1 MLTQSYTVKRHQ
13 YIYTNIV
20 KGESNRRKPQ
30 LSENAE
36 PHPIFYK
43 YTKNKNQYREL
54 VHKDRRG
61 DAISDTGIL

>member
-20 KGESNRRKPQ
+20 KGESNRRKHQ

-36 PHPIFYK
+36 PHPVFCK
-43 YTKNKNQYREL
+43 YSERREQSQ
-54 VHKDRRG
+54 KASAFG
-61 DAISDTGIL
+61 EC